1 MTKNKWTVRL
11 ILLVTIILAGLI
23 ILFNKTLFIS
33 MQKATIIPSALEE

>member
-23 ILFNKTLFIS
+23 ILFNIKEISVDGMSSIALFFL
-33 MQKATIIPSALEE
+33 KR